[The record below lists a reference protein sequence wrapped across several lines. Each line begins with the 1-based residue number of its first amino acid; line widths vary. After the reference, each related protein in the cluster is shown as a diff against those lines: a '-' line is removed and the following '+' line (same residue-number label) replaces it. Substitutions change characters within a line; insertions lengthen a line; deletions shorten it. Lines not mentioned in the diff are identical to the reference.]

1 MSSLQS
7 ATDTRQATPG
17 QAEPA
22 TTPTVNHI
30 IGAPLAQLLTEHNAS
45 IFDVTSV
52 TDHRFFGQLF
62 EKTSGEIII
71 AMPAGQDRKVRD
83 VAARILLAHYND
95 LPLGRFPNIM
105 TVTDV
110 VKNGVD
116 VL

>member
-1 MSSLQS
+1 MKSLQS
-7 ATDTRQATPG
+7 SDGTRQATPG

-22 TTPTVNHI
+22 TAPTVDHI
-30 IGAPLAQLLTEHNAS
+30 IGAPLAQLLNEHNARIVEITS
-45 IFDVTSV
+45 I

-62 EKTSGEIII
+62 AKTSGEIIL
-71 AMPAGQDRKVRD
+71 AMPAGQDSKVRD
-83 VAARILLAHYND
+83 VAARILFAHYND